1 MLPAR
6 RSKKNFNQMG
16 WPNEL
21 FQRRAVNRVC
31 EGKTRPISK
40 SDGDLAKA
48 RIYQKLFLNYI
59 PYLFDRSDPGR
70 PRISPQSTSSQE
82 ELEMAGKNRAS
93 RETSNWACPATA
105 CERRG
110 RGPGVG
116 GARETKVPFLNIP
129 GKSTWFK
136 IGKK

>member
-1 MLPAR
+1 MD
-6 RSKKNFNQMG
+6 

-70 PRISPQSTSSQE
+70 PRISPKSTSSQE
-82 ELEMAGKNRAS
+82 GLEMAGKNRAS
-93 RETSNWACPATA
+93 LAPARDKQLGVSRDGVWEAWAGPGS
-105 CERRG
+105 G
-110 RGPGVG
+110 RGPRDGS
-116 GARETKVPFLNIP
+116 AL
-129 GKSTWFK
+129 S
-136 IGKK
+136 